1 MTPVF
6 QNFVE
11 THIIDRYQNCNRRN
25 HMIQVLSLPV
35 IFKSLA
41 YVYIANMSKAT
52 PALLKDK
59 ILGFNLTE
67 VGINSDSINTRKNRV
82 HVETFIVQIGTW

>member
-1 MTPVF
+1 
-6 QNFVE
+6 
-11 THIIDRYQNCNRRN
+11 
-25 HMIQVLSLPV
+25 
-35 IFKSLA
+35 
-41 YVYIANMSKAT
+41 MSKAT